1 MTKLPL
7 LRLFLI
13 LAIAGISAA
22 IVAGFVGFVHPAL
35 DTAAHF
41 RLHLAAGLFVL
52 AVAAIAMRARRAGG
66 AAMVLALA
74 AAASCWQAFPASFAG
89 AAPQGKLHSLLFF
102 NMRYDNPAPERVIEM
117 IRQTNADLV
126 LLTEYSRMW
135 EPRLVALH
143 GSYPHRYHCAEW
155 RDVGGTVVF
164 SRFPLEPGYCHAYAA
179 LGLARADING
189 VPVTIGAAHMRW
201 PWPASGP
208 RQLRELRPVLDG
220 LGPDALVAGDF
231 NATVWSDAVAS
242 FAHNGGLEIVPGIGP
257 TWMISQV
264 PASLA
269 RFMGLPIDNVLAK
282 GAVKVVSAKT
292 LPPHGS
298 DHLPI
303 LVTFNVNP
311 G

>member
-1 MTKLPL
+1 MTAMPL
-7 LRLFLI
+7 LRLLLL
-13 LAIAGISAA
+13 LAIAGISVG
-22 IVAGFVGFVHPAL
+22 ILGGFLGFVHPAF

-41 RLHLAAGLFVL
+41 RLHLAAGLGVL
-52 AVAAIAMRARRAGG
+52 ALAAIGMRAWKAGG
-66 AAMVLALA
+66 AALVLALV
-74 AAASCWQAFPASFAG
+74 AAASCWQVFPVSSALTEPKG
-89 AAPQGKLHSLLFF
+89 RLHSLLFF

-155 RDVGGTVVF
+155 RNVGGTVVF

-179 LGLARADING
+179 LGLARADIDG
-189 VPVTIGAAHMRW
+189 TPVMIGAAHMRW

-208 RQLRELRPVLDG
+208 RQLRELRPVLEG

-231 NATVWSDAVAS
+231 NATVWSDAMRQ
-242 FAHNGGLEIVPGIGP
+242 FAHHGGLEIVPGIGP
-257 TWMISQV
+257 TWMISPV
-264 PASLA
+264 PDSLT
-269 RFMGLPIDNVLAK
+269 RFTGLPIDNVLAK
-282 GAVKVVSAKT
+282 GAVKIVSAKT
-292 LPPHGS
+292 LPPQGS

-303 LVTFNVNP
+303 LVRFSVNP